1 MGSAK
6 VLGSNLLQDLLY
18 WKASNYDVD
27 ILEIELQKLTQG
39 NKTGNLKSYSQIMYL
54 TKAKHNKKS
63 LYLVTYV

>member
-1 MGSAK
+1 MLRGWILGSAK

-54 TKAKHNKKS
+54 TKG
-63 LYLVTYV
+63 